1 MVIWLLDCSNGYV
14 TKVKLS
20 AERENELNRYLD
32 EENGDVE
39 GFICKYEK
47 EFGVSAKNSSF
58 MIADE
63 DNEIDVV
70 EF

>member
-20 AERENELNRYLD
+20 AERENELNRYL
-32 EENGDVE
+32 DVE

-70 EF
+70 DF